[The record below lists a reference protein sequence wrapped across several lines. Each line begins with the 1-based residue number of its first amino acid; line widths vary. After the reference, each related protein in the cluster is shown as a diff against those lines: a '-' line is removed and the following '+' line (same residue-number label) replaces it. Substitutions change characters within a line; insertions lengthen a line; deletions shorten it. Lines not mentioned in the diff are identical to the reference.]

1 MPYAEDFEAAGRRL
15 DRVANLTETLSSP
28 LTSASGTD
36 VVAGGQ
42 LTVVVAT
49 VLGQSAGICHR
60 SAFELHELA
69 RECRRR
75 AQVCRDA
82 TAAALAHQQRMRQ
95 HSAQTSSWRV
105 EWARHVEAPSDVPNP
120 GSPPAHPW
128 PPPRPPAW
136 VDIRR

>member
-1 MPYAEDFEAAGRRL
+1 MPYAEDFERSL
-15 DRVANLTETLSSP
+15 DRVANLTENLSSP
-28 LTSASGTD
+28 LPFASGTD

-42 LTVVVAT
+42 LSVVVAT
-49 VLGQSAGICHR
+49 VLEQSAGICQR
-60 SAFELHELA
+60 AAFELYELA

-82 TAAALAHQQRMRQ
+82 TAAALAHRQNMRQ
-95 HSAQTSSWRV
+95 YSAQTSSWRV
-105 EWARHVEAPSDVPNP
+105 EWARHAEAPNDVASP
-120 GSPPAHPW
+120 GPPPTHPW